1 MRRVGEPFGAV
12 IFDLDGVLVDAEI
25 WWDEVRADF
34 ARRHDRIWTEAD
46 QAAIMGANSAGWS
59 DTMRQR
65 LRLAELTRE
74 EIEQDIVGAMVERYR
89 TRGAPRIDGAVDAL
103 RRTAATLPIAVASS
117 SPMVL
122 IAAALASL
130 GVAASF
136 SAVVSSDEVNV
147 GKPAPD
153 VYLLAA
159 SRLGV
164 DPAACLVVEDS
175 ANGVRAGRAAGM
187 VVVLIPNDAV
197 PPAPGAHEAA
207 SIVLGRIERFDVLE
221 LAQQC

>member
-1 MRRVGEPFGAV
+1 
-12 IFDLDGVLVDAEI
+12 
-25 WWDEVRADF
+25 
-34 ARRHDRIWTEAD
+34 
-46 QAAIMGANSAGWS
+46 MGANSAGWS

-175 ANGVRAGRAAGM
+175 VNGVRAGRAAGM